1 MPPTANMTGAIS
13 MRFRHQ
19 QHQAMMSYIEK
30 LTPEQKEKLISTDRG
45 RRLHT
50 VFKRQGRDPDALQ
63 TIVRL
68 ALDEWLDKHANTN
81 LTHEKSDQ

>member
-1 MPPTANMTGAIS
+1 MPSTSNMTGSIS

-19 QHQAMMSYIEK
+19 QHQAMLSYIKE
-30 LTPEQKEKLISTDRG
+30 LTPEQLEKLISTDRG

-68 ALDEWLDKHANTN
+68 AVDEWLDKHANTN
-81 LTHEKSDQ
+81 LTNEKSDQ